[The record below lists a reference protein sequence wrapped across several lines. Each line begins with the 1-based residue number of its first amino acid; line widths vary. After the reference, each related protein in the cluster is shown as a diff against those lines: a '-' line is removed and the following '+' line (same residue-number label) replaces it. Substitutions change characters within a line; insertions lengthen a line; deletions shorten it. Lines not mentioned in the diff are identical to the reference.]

1 MFTTRL
7 FARAVVPALLLTVVV
22 PALARAQSAADDKE
36 LASYRLTM
44 DGLNKM
50 VRVNRAL
57 VDELKK
63 DPKYQQ
69 LMKAQDDIKALEA
82 KDALTDSEQKQLD
95 DLKARAEQMENQAPG
110 NDLLNDAKT
119 IDEMAAKIKTFPP
132 LANALS
138 KEGVAPRE
146 YAVFTLAVLQ
156 AGMAAGMQKAGM
168 LKQLPPGVN
177 GENVKFILDHE
188 AEFKKLQESFGGSG
202 K

>member
-110 NDLLNDAKT
+110 NDLLN
-119 IDEMAAKIKTFPP
+119 
-132 LANALS
+132 
-138 KEGVAPRE
+138 
-146 YAVFTLAVLQ
+146 
-156 AGMAAGMQKAGM
+156 
-168 LKQLPPGVN
+168 
-177 GENVKFILDHE
+177 
-188 AEFKKLQESFGGSG
+188 
-202 K
+202 